1 MDLKD
6 LPKKQKK
13 KQIQAK
19 GWFATWP
26 KCPIGKQM
34 VLAAL
39 QDRYAI
45 DEYVVCEEEHADGS
59 PHVHAFLKMARKITW
74 RADMFDVDG
83 YHGHYEQAKSW
94 RAVETYVKKDGNYI
108 SNIDI
113 PSAQKKKAKRN
124 ALLLKEDPKELVDTG
139 EIGLLQLKSLL
150 ENKRLYAMLEPV
162 PKIIPRTCY
171 WIYGPPR
178 AGKSYAVRAVYDV
191 YEKSMNKWWD
201 GYAGEDVVLL
211 DDFDKHGTCLGH
223 YLKIWADN
231 YRFNAEIKG
240 GTIIPTYKKFIITSN
255 YKIEDIFEDNELIGA
270 IVGRFKII
278 YLENRDGQMELMN
291 KINN

>member
-1 MDLKD
+1 MKPIG
-6 LPKKQKK
+6 PKR
-13 KQIQAK
+13 IRAK

-26 KCPIGKQM
+26 KCPIGKEM

-39 QDRYAI
+39 QDRYAV
-45 DEYVVCEEEHADGS
+45 DEYVVCEELHADGDA
-59 PHVHAFLKMARKITW
+59 HVHAFIKVANKIEW

-83 YHGHYEQAKSW
+83 YHGNYQVAKSW
-94 RAVETYVKKDGNYI
+94 RAVEAYVKKDGNYI

-124 ALLLKEDPKELVDTG
+124 AMLLSAEPKELVDTG

-171 WIYGPPR
+171 WIWGPPR

-255 YKIEDIFEDNELIGA
+255 YQIEDIFEDSELVGA
-270 IVGRFKII
+270 IMGRFKII
-278 YLENRDGQMELMN
+278 KLENRDGQKYLME